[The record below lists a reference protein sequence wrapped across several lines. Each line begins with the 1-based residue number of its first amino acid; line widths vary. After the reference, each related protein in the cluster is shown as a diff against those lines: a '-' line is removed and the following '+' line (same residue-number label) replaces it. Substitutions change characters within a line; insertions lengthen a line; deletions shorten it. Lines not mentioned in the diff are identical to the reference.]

1 MGLCRGSV
9 KLKYKIMERIDKIIS
24 SQLNIT
30 RNEARALIK
39 AEKVLLNGVPVKAL
53 NEKADIKKDIVVVNG
68 REISY
73 KKYVYIMMNKPK
85 GVISS
90 TDGRKTGEKTVV
102 DILPDDMKRRNLF
115 PAGRLDKD
123 TTGFMLITDDGDFAH
138 RILSPKHHIPKTY
151 IASLDKPFD
160 DTLVKAF
167 ENGVEIGDDVC
178 MPAEIYAKDG
188 DFNIAVVTIR
198 QGMYHQIKRMFKKFG
213 ITVTELKR
221 IKMGSFELDEKLEP
235 GQCRYIEN
243 DEMYKFFE

>member
-1 MGLCRGSV
+1 
-9 KLKYKIMERIDKIIS
+9 MERIDKIIS

-30 RNEARALIK
+30 RNEARTFIK
-39 AEKVLLNGVPVKAL
+39 AKKVFLNGVPVTSL
-53 NEKADIKKDIVVVNG
+53 NEKADTEKDIVTVDG
-68 REISY
+68 KEIFF

-102 DILPDDMKRRNLF
+102 DILPSDMKRRNLF

-123 TTGFMLITDDGDFAH
+123 TTGFMLITDDGEFAH

-151 IASLDKPFD
+151 IAVLDKPFD
-160 DTLVKAF
+160 DALVKAF

-178 MPAEIYAKDG
+178 MPAEISAKDG
-188 DFNIAVVTIR
+188 DFNTAVVTIR

-221 IKMGSFELDEKLEP
+221 IKMGSLKLDENLAP
-235 GQCRYIEN
+235 GQCRYIES
-243 DEMYKFFE
+243 DEMSRFFD

>member
-1 MGLCRGSV
+1 
-9 KLKYKIMERIDKIIS
+9 MERIDKIIS

-30 RNEARALIK
+30 RNEARQLIK
-39 AEKVLLNGVPVKAL
+39 AKKVLLNGVPVKAL
-53 NEKADIKKDIVVVNG
+53 NEKADTERDIVTADG
-68 REISY
+68 KEISF

-102 DILPDDMKRRNLF
+102 DILPSDMKRRNLF

-123 TTGFMLITDDGDFAH
+123 TTGFMLITDDGEFAH

-151 IASLDKPFD
+151 IAVLDKPFD
-160 DTLVKAF
+160 DALVKAF

-178 MPAEIYAKDG
+178 MPAEISAKDG
-188 DFNIAVVTIR
+188 DFNTAVVTIR

-221 IKMGSFELDEKLEP
+221 IKMGSLKLDENLAP
-235 GQCRYIEN
+235 GQCRYIES
-243 DEMYKFFE
+243 DEMSRFFD

>member
-1 MGLCRGSV
+1 
-9 KLKYKIMERIDKIIS
+9 MERIDKIIS

-30 RNEARALIK
+30 RNEARAFIK
-39 AEKVLLNGVPVKAL
+39 AKKVFLNGVPVTSL
-53 NEKADIKKDIVVVNG
+53 NKKADTEKDIVTVDG
-68 REISY
+68 KEIFF

-102 DILPDDMKRRNLF
+102 DILPSDMKRRNLF
-115 PAGRLDKD
+115 PVGRLDKD
-123 TTGFMLITDDGDFAH
+123 TTGFMLITDDGEFAH

-151 IASLDKPFD
+151 IAVLDKPFD
-160 DTLVKAF
+160 DALVKAF

-178 MPAEIYAKDG
+178 MPAEISAKDG
-188 DFNIAVVTIR
+188 DFNTAVVTIR

-221 IKMGSFELDEKLEP
+221 IKMGSLKLDENLAP
-235 GQCRYIEN
+235 GQCRYIES
-243 DEMYKFFE
+243 DEMSRFFD

>member
-1 MGLCRGSV
+1 
-9 KLKYKIMERIDKIIS
+9 MERIDKIIS

-30 RNEARALIK
+30 RNEARAFIK
-39 AEKVLLNGVPVKAL
+39 VKKVFLNGVPVTSL
-53 NEKADIKKDIVVVNG
+53 NKKADTEKDIVTVDG
-68 REISY
+68 KEIFF

-102 DILPDDMKRRNLF
+102 DILPSDMKRRNLF

-123 TTGFMLITDDGDFAH
+123 TTGFMLITDDGEFAH

-151 IASLDKPFD
+151 IAVLDKPFD
-160 DTLVKAF
+160 DALVKAF

-178 MPAEIYAKDG
+178 MPAEISAKDG
-188 DFNIAVVTIR
+188 DFNTAVVTIR

-221 IKMGSFELDEKLEP
+221 IKMGSLKLDENLAP
-235 GQCRYIEN
+235 GQCRYIES
-243 DEMYKFFE
+243 DEMSKFFD

>member
-1 MGLCRGSV
+1 
-9 KLKYKIMERIDKIIS
+9 MERIDKIIS

-30 RNEARALIK
+30 RNEARQLIK
-39 AEKVLLNGVPVKAL
+39 TKKVLLNGVPVKSL
-53 NEKADIKKDIVVVNG
+53 NEKADTEKDIITADG
-68 REISY
+68 REISF

-90 TDGRKTGEKTVV
+90 TDGRKTGERTVV

-123 TTGFMLITDDGDFAH
+123 TTGFMLITDDGEFAH

-151 IASLDKPFD
+151 IAVLDKPFD
-160 DTLVKAF
+160 DMLVKAF
-167 ENGVEIGDDVC
+167 ENGVEIGDDIC
-178 MPAEIYAKDG
+178 MPAEISAKDG
-188 DFNIAVVTIR
+188 DYNTAVVTIR

-213 ITVTELKR
+213 ITVMELKR
-221 IKMGSFELDEKLEP
+221 IKMGSLALDENLAE

-243 DEMYKFFE
+243 DEISKFFD

>member
-1 MGLCRGSV
+1 
-9 KLKYKIMERIDKIIS
+9 MERIDKIIS

-30 RNEARALIK
+30 RNEARQLIK
-39 AEKVLLNGVPVKAL
+39 TKKVLLNGVPVKSL
-53 NEKADIKKDIVVVNG
+53 NEKADIEKDIITADG
-68 REISY
+68 REISF

-102 DILPDDMKRRNLF
+102 DILPDEMKRRNLF

-123 TTGFMLITDDGDFAH
+123 TTGFMLITDDGEFAH

-151 IASLDKPFD
+151 IAVLDKPFD
-160 DTLVKAF
+160 DALAKAF
-167 ENGVEIGDDVC
+167 EMGVEIGDDVC

-188 DFNIAVVTIR
+188 DFNTAVVTIR

-213 ITVTELKR
+213 ITVMELKR
-221 IKMGSFELDEKLEP
+221 IKMGSLALDEDLAE

-243 DEMYKFFE
+243 DEISRFFD

>member
-1 MGLCRGSV
+1 
-9 KLKYKIMERIDKIIS
+9 MERIDKIIS
-24 SQLNIT
+24 SQLNMT
-30 RNEARALIK
+30 RNEARSLIK
-39 AEKVLLNGVPVKAL
+39 AKKVLLNGVPVKSL
-53 NEKADIKKDIVVVNG
+53 NEKADAEKDTVTADG
-68 REISY
+68 REITF

-90 TDGRKTGEKTVV
+90 TDGRKTNEKTVV
-102 DILPDDMKRRNLF
+102 DILPEDMKRKNLF

-138 RILSPKHHIPKTY
+138 RILSPKKHIPKTY
-151 IASLDKPFD
+151 LAKLDKPFD

-178 MPAEIYAKDG
+178 MPAEIHAKDG
-188 DFNIAVVTIR
+188 DFNTAVVTIR

-221 IKMGSFELDEKLEP
+221 IKMGSFELDENLAA
-235 GQCRYIEN
+235 GQCRYIES
-243 DEMYKFFE
+243 DEMQKFFD